1 MSGQD
6 FILVHE
12 AYRNKSVSN
21 KIVVFLLFLLAIL
34 LFSVEDAL
42 TFLYEWL
49 ERFPQYKGRD
59 FYITGESYA
68 GMKKICNLIPSS
80 FYIR

>member
-6 FILVHE
+6 FILVGDV
-12 AYRNKSVSN
+12 YRNKSAGNNIGDSS
-21 KIVVFLLFLLAIL
+21 VFFFTIL
-34 LFSVEDAL
+34 MFSAEDAL
-42 TFLYEWL
+42 AFLYEWL

-68 GMKKICNLIPSS
+68 GLKKICNLIPSS